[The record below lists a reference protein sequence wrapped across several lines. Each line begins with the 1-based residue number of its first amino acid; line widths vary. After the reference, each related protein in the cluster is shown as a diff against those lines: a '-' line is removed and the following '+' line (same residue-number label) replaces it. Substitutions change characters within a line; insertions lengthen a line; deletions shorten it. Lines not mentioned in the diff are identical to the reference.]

1 MNKIILFLFL
11 ISCGFAEEGHWVY
24 EDGWVFKKEDASGGG
39 AVIQNKATDTTIT
52 RQNDTLIKE
61 TFKNKESNDLLK
73 GWTATR
79 NGINTP
85 TLFVIPILC
94 SPSKSQ
100 CTK

>member
-24 EDGWVFKKEDASGGG
+24 EDGWVLKKEDASAGG
-39 AVIQNKATDTTIT
+39 AIIQNKTTDRTIV

-61 TFKNKESNDLLK
+61 TFRNKESNDLLK
-73 GWTATR
+73 GLTATR
-79 NGINTP
+79 NGVNTP

-94 SPSKSQ
+94 SPSKSELNR
-100 CTK
+100 